1 MGDKSGKFLPQEFEI
16 HIFVTSNYLNM
27 KRLLTPF
34 FAVLFSFSFGQ
45 NNLNC
50 EITTEWEYL
59 QNTICAGD
67 SIGVFSHM
75 HDSYY
80 FEFLEGS
87 HDTIIL
93 NNTQSIQGCLD
104 TVSSGK
110 VILLEDGIY
119 YENIVWPITDRIIL
133 SSLNG
138 PENCII
144 DGSNANESVIY
155 MGNGNSN
162 GGMYDPNA
170 TFLGAGIQNIQ
181 IQNGYGS
188 IAVFNNT
195 PLGGGILVDEY
206 MKVVV
211 SNCIIHHNGVPGNI
225 EYSGG
230 MFVSYGSEA
239 YLFNNTITDN
249 IGPGIWWRS
258 RHDNFDDLL
267 FAPADWP
274 YGVQG
279 CAVNNLFI
287 NNGGYGIYIQFGI
300 TKNSLQVR
308 NNNSFGNGGLY
319 PSMANWYDSNGQ
331 SSYTETGLNGNISQ
345 EPIFTDA
352 SIDDYSLQIGSPSI
366 GSGQNGNDM
375 GYQGSFELFND
386 PITYEW
392 SNGEISESFTYFPQ
406 TSQDLIL
413 TMSQGNNTCS
423 DTISIEV
430 IHSEVP
436 VFEYVDDLYAGE
448 YYDLPDTSL
457 NNISGSWYPSF
468 VDTNLTST
476 YTFYPDGSIPCVP
489 TFEMTINIKPTTTLH
504 VNAFLDEI
512 QNCELDS
519 SEERLEGITFEL
531 NGFNTVFQTTNDG
544 IILLDSIPD
553 GTYQLSIDT
562 ANINWQSAC
571 GYTQSFDIVNGVMS
585 NPVNF
590 GISVDCTDPFVSI
603 VAPTLRRCFSDQ
615 MVYVSASNANTASL
629 PIIEGFVDVTLNPYM
644 TPTASSLPY
653 DIQGAN
659 VYRFYFDTLNPG
671 EELNFNISTTISCS
685 AWNNQTLCMTVE
697 LEPYGLCVLD
707 TIPSE
712 PIIGDPTG
720 IIPTN
725 FPEPCTLPW
734 DQSSLSVDGWCQN
747 DTVYFSVTNTGDPGG
762 GDMDCYTELWVTRD
776 GVVVVTDSLSL
787 LGGETA
793 IYTYPGE
800 GYLWKLMAE
809 QHPLHPGNSHPN
821 AHVELCGD
829 SLNWTPGIIT
839 QFPMDDAD
847 PVIDTYCGIVT
858 GSYDPNDKQ
867 GFPTG
872 FTSQNY
878 IQPNQDLEYLI
889 RFQNTGNDTAFT
901 VIIRDTL
908 ELDLNI
914 FTVTSAV
921 SSHPYTFKM
930 YGPRVLEWTFNNIL
944 LPDSTTDLEGSNGFV
959 IFQVD
964 QVPDLEPGTVIEN
977 DADIYFDFNDPITTN
992 TTIHRIFEGF
1002 VEVADPPTVTLENIT
1017 TNQILNLYPNPTT
1030 NLITIQ
1036 SESVLNNRFKIY
1048 DQQGREVMKGKLT
1061 GKNTEVPLGK
1071 LSRGTYTIQV
1081 DGNYK
1086 PAVIIKQ

>member
-1 MGDKSGKFLPQEFEI
+1 
-16 HIFVTSNYLNM
+16 
-27 KRLLTPF
+27 
-34 FAVLFSFSFGQ
+34 
-45 NNLNC
+45 
-50 EITTEWEYL
+50 
-59 QNTICAGD
+59 
-67 SIGVFSHM
+67 
-75 HDSYY
+75 
-80 FEFLEGS
+80 
-87 HDTIIL
+87 
-93 NNTQSIQGCLD
+93 
-104 TVSSGK
+104 
-110 VILLEDGIY
+110 
-119 YENIVWPITDRIIL
+119 
-133 SSLNG
+133 
-138 PENCII
+138 
-144 DGSNANESVIY
+144 
-155 MGNGNSN
+155 
-162 GGMYDPNA
+162 
-170 TFLGAGIQNIQ
+170 
-181 IQNGYGS
+181 
-188 IAVFNNT
+188 
-195 PLGGGILVDEY
+195 
-206 MKVVV
+206 
-211 SNCIIHHNGVPGNI
+211 
-225 EYSGG
+225 
-230 MFVSYGSEA
+230 
-239 YLFNNTITDN
+239 
-249 IGPGIWWRS
+249 
-258 RHDNFDDLL
+258 
-267 FAPADWP
+267 
-274 YGVQG
+274 
-279 CAVNNLFI
+279 
-287 NNGGYGIYIQFGI
+287 
-300 TKNSLQVR
+300 
-308 NNNSFGNGGLY
+308 
-319 PSMANWYDSNGQ
+319 
-331 SSYTETGLNGNISQ
+331 
-345 EPIFTDA
+345 
-352 SIDDYSLQIGSPSI
+352 
-366 GSGQNGNDM
+366 
-375 GYQGSFELFND
+375 
-386 PITYEW
+386 
-392 SNGEISESFTYFPQ
+392 
-406 TSQDLIL
+406 
-413 TMSQGNNTCS
+413 
-423 DTISIEV
+423 
-430 IHSEVP
+430 
-436 VFEYVDDLYAGE
+436 
-448 YYDLPDTSL
+448 
-457 NNISGSWYPSF
+457 
-468 VDTNLTST
+468 
-476 YTFYPDGSIPCVP
+476 
-489 TFEMTINIKPTTTLH
+489 
-504 VNAFLDEI
+504 
-512 QNCELDS
+512 
-519 SEERLEGITFEL
+519 
-531 NGFNTVFQTTNDG
+531 
-544 IILLDSIPD
+544 
-553 GTYQLSIDT
+553 
-562 ANINWQSAC
+562 
-571 GYTQSFDIVNGVMS
+571 
-585 NPVNF
+585 
-590 GISVDCTDPFVSI
+590 
-603 VAPTLRRCFSDQ
+603 
-615 MVYVSASNANTASL
+615 
-629 PIIEGFVDVTLNPYM
+629 
-644 TPTASSLPY
+644 
-653 DIQGAN
+653 
-659 VYRFYFDTLNPG
+659 
-671 EELNFNISTTISCS
+671 
-685 AWNNQTLCMTVE
+685 MTVE

-720 IIPTN
+720 TTPTN

-914 FTVTSAV
+914 FTVTSGV

-964 QVPDLEPGTVIEN
+964 QVPDLEPGTLIEN

-1002 VEVADPPTVTLENIT
+1002 VEIADPPTVTLENIT

-1036 SESVLNNRFKIY
+1036 SESVLNNKFKIF

-1061 GKNTEVPLGK
+1061 GKNTEVSLGK